1 MLTLD
6 GEREGE
12 TPGMDERRA
21 TPRHRVTE
29 NGLIAIDEHTSIP
42 CMLYDIS
49 EGGVRLTLPDTGP
62 VPDTFVLVSPCLG
75 EVRVC
80 AVAWRT
86 DETIGAQFKTA
97 A

>member
-1 MLTLD
+1 
-6 GEREGE
+6 
-12 TPGMDERRA
+12 
-21 TPRHRVTE
+21 
-29 NGLIAIDEHTSIP
+29 
-42 CMLYDIS
+42 MLYDIS